1 VGSAR
6 GASRL
11 ACLTLAASLAAGCG
25 TETATEPP
33 VPPPPAGATAEE
45 PALSLESGPFVPER
59 PELFGPP
66 YYPDAPGFAPAR
78 TPDRAPEPTEL
89 LRRAESLVGARDAAL
104 VGRARELFGDPRVEA
119 LVPHPGLRAGLV
131 SLLGT
136 VAEPAIAWLLE
147 GDRFAL
153 VDFADLDGPDAAR
166 SLTGADGRQRIVF
179 ASRFGSEE
187 PGLLSVV
194 LAHEALHS
202 DGRVSDLEELV
213 ATALQALVHM
223 QQLLANPTLAREET
237 ELAQATN
244 AWALIRLNTRAPGA
258 SDLRLVLPDGGP
270 SVLPGGLDRPYFA
283 AFFDPAAP
291 PTPGSAYLEAL
302 VGAVAVAEP
311 PAQIAFDIATVE
323 LLDAGQAAL
332 GNAELLEVADLLYLV
347 PASTAFAQR

>member
-1 VGSAR
+1 VGSGR

-11 ACLTLAASLAAGCG
+11 ACLTLAVSLAASCG

-33 VPPPPAGATAEE
+33 GPPAPAGTNAEE
-45 PALSLESGPFVPER
+45 PALSLESGPFEPER

-66 YYPDAPGFAPAR
+66 YYPEAPPFPPAGDPGR
-78 TPDRAPEPTEL
+78 ELEPDEL
-89 LRRAESLVGARDAAL
+89 LHRAETLVGARDAAL
-104 VGRARELFGDPRVEA
+104 AGRARELFGDPQVEA
-119 LVPHPGLRAGLV
+119 LVPHPSLRAGLV

-147 GDRFAL
+147 GGRFAL
-153 VDFADLDGPDAAR
+153 VDFGELDGPEVAR
-166 SLTGADGRQRIVF
+166 SLTGADGRQRIVV
-179 ASRFGSEE
+179 ASRFVSEE

-202 DGRVSDLEELV
+202 DDRVSDLEELV

-223 QQLLANPTLAREET
+223 QQILADPTLAAQET

-244 AWALIRLNTRAPGA
+244 AWAMIRLNTRAEGA
-258 SDLRLVLPDGGP
+258 SGLRLVLPAGGP
-270 SVLPGGLDRPYFA
+270 TVLPGGLDRPYFA

-311 PAQIAFDIATVE
+311 PEPIGFDIALVE

-332 GNAELLEVADLLYLV
+332 GDDELLRVATHLQLR
-347 PASTAFAQR
+347 P